1 MKDGQTIKMKSGAA
15 IILGLLAVAVAIF
28 GCALS
33 TRYQIAATAPGGV
46 VRLDQKNGQVCFYNF
61 EESSFTN
68 CTPEDDQPA
77 DKP

>member
-1 MKDGQTIKMKSGAA
+1 MKDGQTIKIKGVGA
-15 IILGLLAVAVAIF
+15 IILGLLAVAVF

-33 TRYQIAATAPGGV
+33 PRYQITATAPGSV
-46 VRLDQKNGQVCFYNF
+46 VRLDQNNGQVCFYNF

-68 CTPEDDQPA
+68 CTPEEGQPA

>member
-1 MKDGQTIKMKSGAA
+1 M
-15 IILGLLAVAVAIF
+15 AVAIF
-28 GCALS
+28 GCALR
-33 TRYQIAATAPGGV
+33 TRYQVTATAPGSV
-46 VRLDQKNGQVCFYNF
+46 VRLDQMNGQVCFYNF